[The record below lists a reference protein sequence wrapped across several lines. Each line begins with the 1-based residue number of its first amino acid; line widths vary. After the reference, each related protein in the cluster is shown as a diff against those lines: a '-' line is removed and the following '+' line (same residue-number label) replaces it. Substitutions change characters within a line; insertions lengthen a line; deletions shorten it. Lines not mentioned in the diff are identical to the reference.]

1 VTATASR
8 YRLGVDVGG
17 THTDLVLLDTATG
30 ALTVEKVASTPQ
42 SPALGVLDGVARLVA
57 RGVDPAE
64 IAFFA
69 HGTTI
74 TTNALLEM
82 RGAKVGLLITK
93 GFRAV
98 QEVQTQARDGNL
110 FDYLQQKPAPIA
122 PQSRTREIPER
133 TDYLGNVL
141 VPLDR
146 DAVRQAAREL
156 KAAGVQS
163 IAVCYLFSFLNPT
176 HEQESRRLILEE
188 FPGVPVSLSS
198 EVLPRI
204 REWPRMSTTL
214 LNAYLEPVIVR
225 YIDHLNRELDRT
237 GIVSQQR
244 FLMQS
249 NGGVMPF
256 PAAIAGGRTVH
267 TLFSGPAA
275 GAQASAYL
283 AKDAKLGL
291 VTLDMGGTSCD
302 IAFIEGG
309 APLETTEG
317 MIARRQ
323 VDVPALDI
331 TTISAG
337 GGSIAAIDAGG
348 FLSVGPQSA
357 GADPGPACY
366 GRGGV
371 EPTITDADLVCGFLN
386 PDYFLGGKQQLDA
399 GAAHAALEAQV
410 AKPLDMSVLEAAAGI
425 RRIVDMRMADEVRV
439 FAAKRGVDLSAFA
452 LLPFGGAGAVH
463 AAAVA
468 DELAMRRILVPARPG
483 AFSALGL
490 LCTDVVH
497 DYIRS
502 ELKPLADVSADH
514 AERIFAQL
522 EAKAREELAAEGLD
536 PAEAGFSREFDLRYT
551 GQGYELRTPL
561 DGLFGGRLATASLAG
576 ARTRFDERHAHIHGH
591 AARERPVELVSYR
604 VRARVPVPKYEAR
617 AEPPPAA
624 PRPIALAGKGRRTV
638 HFDASAATQATIYE
652 RDRLEVGASIAGPA
666 IVEQFDATTVIP
678 PGWTARV
685 DGLRNL
691 ILEKAVGRP
700 VMIAGGE
707 AQWREPSI
715 AGGTDVGR
723 TQQGNRAPPVR
734 GVEHRQC

>member
-1 VTATASR
+1 MNPPQSR

-17 THTDLVLLDTATG
+17 THTDLVLLDSQSGT
-30 ALTVEKVASTPQ
+30 LMVEKVSSTPNN
-42 SPALGVLDGVARLVA
+42 PALGVLDGVARFVA
-57 RGVDPAE
+57 RGVAAE
-64 IAFFA
+64 QIEFFA

-110 FDYLQQKPAPIA
+110 FDYFYSLPVPIA
-122 PQSRTREIPER
+122 PQSLTKEIPER

-141 VPLDR
+141 VGLDR
-146 DAVRQAAREL
+146 DAVRHAARAL
-156 KAAGVQS
+156 KAADVRS
-163 IAVCYLFSFLNPT
+163 IAVCYLFSFLNPA
-176 HEQESRRLILEE
+176 HEAETRKIILEE
-188 FPGVPVSLSS
+188 FPQANVSLSS

-204 REWPRMSTTL
+204 REWPRLSTTL
-214 LNAYLEPVIVR
+214 LNAYLEPVMVH
-225 YIDHLNRELDRT
+225 YIGHLNRELDGT
-237 GIVSQQR
+237 GLTSQQR

-256 PAAIAGGRTVH
+256 SAAIAGGRTVH

-275 GAQASAYL
+275 GAQAAAYL
-283 AKDAKLGL
+283 SKEASAGL

-309 APLETTEG
+309 VPLETTEG
-317 MIARRQ
+317 IIARRQ
-323 VDVPALDI
+323 VDVPALDM

-337 GGSIAAIDAGG
+337 GGSIASIDGGG
-348 FLSVGPQSA
+348 FLTVGPRSA

-366 GRGGV
+366 GRGGTW
-371 EPTITDADLVCGFLN
+371 PTVTDADLVCGFLN
-386 PDYFLGGKQQLDA
+386 ADYFLGGKQKLDA
-399 GAAHAALEAQV
+399 KASHAALEEHI
-410 AKPLDMSVLEAAAGI
+410 AKPLKMSVRDAASGI

-439 FAAKRGVDLSAFA
+439 FAAKRGVDLSAFT

-463 AAAVA
+463 ATAVA
-468 DELAMRRILVPARPG
+468 EELGMRRILVPARPG

-502 ELKPLADVSADH
+502 GLKPLAEVIADQ
-514 AERIFAQL
+514 AEDTFRAL
-522 EAKAREELAAEGLD
+522 EAKAREELAAEGMD
-536 PAEAGFSREFDLRYT
+536 PARASFARELDLRYT

-561 DGLFGGRLATASLAG
+561 DGLYRDRLDADALKQ
-576 ARTRFDERHAHIHGH
+576 AREKFDERHAQIHGH
-591 AARERPVELVSYR
+591 AAKERPVEVVSYR
-604 VRARVPVPKYEAR
+604 LRVRVPVPKYR
-617 AEPPPAA
+617 AVEEKPRQAAQPASA
-624 PRPIALAGKGRRTV
+624 AIKGRRTI
-638 HFDASAATQATIYE
+638 HFDGSTSTEATLYE
-652 RDRLEVGASIAGPA
+652 RDRLDVGALVVGPA

-678 PGWTARV
+678 AGWTARV

-691 ILEKAVGRP
+691 VLER
-700 VMIAGGE
+700 
-707 AQWREPSI
+707 
-715 AGGTDVGR
+715 D
-723 TQQGNRAPPVR
+723 
-734 GVEHRQC
+734 